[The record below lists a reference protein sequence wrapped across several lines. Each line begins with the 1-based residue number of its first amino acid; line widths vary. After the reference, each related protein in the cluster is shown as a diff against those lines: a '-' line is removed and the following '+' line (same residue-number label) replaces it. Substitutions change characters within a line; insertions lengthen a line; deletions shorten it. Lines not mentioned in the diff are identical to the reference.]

1 MKGLPMN
8 TLKFSLATGALSL
21 MASSAVALDCT
32 AAANSSSDYCLAV
45 ASQESWTEDSANDF
59 IQGANSFACVI
70 ANSAPGTNANRTYL
84 ALISEEACGLNEPDP
99 DAKSSATVYTPGY
112 TVSSWAGE
120 GLTQEVVTYFDSIV
134 SGNRYIA
141 NVNLRKTSETLA
153 PFGSWYFSYYMAGGV
168 VDEDAEVLEYEYYTP
183 SEGGDYGY
191 VDIAESG
198 SDVTIVST
206 QYVDDGEDDFCGA
219 GSIYEMASKTKY
231 VGGSADNTL
240 FIGKVRQNCVLQS
253 RDETFYTAGQTT
265 ADLYFKLSLDSDGT
279 ALGGQCLDRNAEW
292 NVAHDLQLYSTTGE
306 KQELDGGFGFSLA
319 DGARGYM
326 GNWGAWI
333 ESADIQFSPSSS
345 SIDITAE
352 TGTATKLVWSPGRLR
367 TQTAEQTDLTDGE
380 IFNTWIN
387 ARQDSYYIQWDA
399 DNETFVYDDDGT
411 TEQYMPEGEI
421 WMWSS
426 SKQSSVVYTPAD
438 EGEDASTTIKV
449 MVESN
454 KTFDSTLASATST
467 KFKGRWSGN
476 HGDLD
481 ALPYT
486 YADWSDQ
493 GYELSNDGGNTRNTY
508 HYTGT
513 TPGGTFEPYTLY
525 LDDGNGELSANDK
538 PVRFDF
544 AVNEKKT
551 KHLDFTT
558 NLTGSYTALD
568 AWPAE
573 GLDLILAS
581 EDVAGETCDT
591 ASNDVSGCTRY
602 LWNFGAFSWDND
614 TAAVDTD
621 GAFVTIEEPIR
632 LTMTFDVTDDRN
644 EGQTMTFSTKD
655 LYNTALPG
663 CVSRT
668 NDDGDAYKL
677 CTDVDVSLLEGDK
690 INLEFDGNQV
700 HGRPGVHVCNAADCS
715 TDSGYW
721 TFAAN
726 PKDGTTVTDTEGTEY
741 LLAAGGIS
749 KAYATATAGA
759 CDTAEISFDAL
770 TDANFAFGIADI
782 PELSTSSTDYPLP
795 SQSWSDKPADSAL
808 ECTVTMG
815 DATNCDAL
823 DES

>member
-1 MKGLPMN
+1 
-8 TLKFSLATGALSL
+8 
-21 MASSAVALDCT
+21 
-32 AAANSSSDYCLAV
+32 
-45 ASQESWTEDSANDF
+45 
-59 IQGANSFACVI
+59 
-70 ANSAPGTNANRTYL
+70 
-84 ALISEEACGLNEPDP
+84 
-99 DAKSSATVYTPGY
+99 
-112 TVSSWAGE
+112 
-120 GLTQEVVTYFDSIV
+120 
-134 SGNRYIA
+134 
-141 NVNLRKTSETLA
+141 
-153 PFGSWYFSYYMAGGV
+153 
-168 VDEDAEVLEYEYYTP
+168 
-183 SEGGDYGY
+183 
-191 VDIAESG
+191 
-198 SDVTIVST
+198 
-206 QYVDDGEDDFCGA
+206 
-219 GSIYEMASKTKY
+219 
-231 VGGSADNTL
+231 L
-240 FIGKVRQNCVLQS
+240 FIGEVRQKCVNNNY
-253 RDETFYTAGQTT
+253 DETFYTAGRTT
-265 ADLYFKLSLDSDGT
+265 ADLFFKLNLDSDGN
-279 ALGGQCLDRNAEW
+279 AVGAQCLDRASDW
-292 NVAHDLQLYSTTGE
+292 KVAHDLQLYDATTGE

-367 TQTAEQTDLTDGE
+367 TQTAELTDLADGD

-387 ARQDSYYIQWDA
+387 AKQNSYYIQWDA
-399 DNETFVYDDDGT
+399 EHETFVYEDDGT
-411 TEQYMPEGEI
+411 AVQYMPEGEI

-438 EGEDASTTIKV
+438 DGEDTTTEIKV
-449 MVESN
+449 MVEAN

-476 HGDLD
+476 HGDLA

-486 YADWSDQ
+486 YAEWSDQ

-581 EDVAGETCDT
+581 EDVVGETCDT

-677 CTDVDVSLLEGDK
+677 CTDVDVSVLEGDK

-700 HGRPGVHVCNAADCS
+700 HGRPGVRVCNASDCS
-715 TDSGYW
+715 TDSSYW

-726 PKDGTTVTDTEGTEY
+726 PKDGTTVTDSEGTEY
-741 LLAAGGIS
+741 LLVAGGIS
-749 KAYATATAGA
+749 KAYATATTGA

-770 TDANFAFGIADI
+770 TDENFAFGIADI

>member
-8 TLKFSLATGALSL
+8 TLKFSLVTGALSL

-141 NVNLRKTSETLA
+141 NVNLRKTAETLE
-153 PFGSWYFSYYMAGGV
+153 PFGSWYFSYYLAGGV
-168 VDEDAEVLEYEYYTP
+168 IDEDAEVLEYESYTP
-183 SEGGDYGY
+183 SDGGDYGY
-191 VDIAESG
+191 VDIAEDG
-198 SDVTIVST
+198 SDVTIIST
-206 QYVDDGEDDFCGA
+206 QFADDSGSDCGD
-219 GSIYEMASKTKY
+219 GSTFEMASKTKY
-231 VGGSADNTL
+231 IEGSSDNTL
-240 FIGKVRQNCVLQS
+240 FIGKVRQNCALQN

-265 ADLYFKLSLDSDGT
+265 ADLYFKLSLDSDGA
-279 ALGGQCLDRNAEW
+279 ALGEQCLDRDAEW

-367 TQTAEQTDLTDGE
+367 TQTAEQTDLADGD
-380 IFNTWIN
+380 IFDTWIDDDN
-387 ARQDSYYIQWDA
+387 YYIQWDA
-399 DNETFVYDDDGT
+399 ENKTFILAGT
-411 TEQYMPEGEI
+411 ENAYMPTSEI

-426 SKQSSVVYTPAD
+426 AKRSSVVYTPAD
-438 EGEDASTTIKV
+438 DGEDANTTITV
-449 MVESN
+449 MVESDQ
-454 KTFDSTLASATST
+454 TFASTLASATST
-467 KFKGRWSGN
+467 TFKGRWFGN

-486 YADWSDQ
+486 YAEWSEQ
-493 GYELSNDGGNTRNTY
+493 GYGLSNDGGNTRKTY

-551 KHLDFTT
+551 KYRDFTSSET
-558 NLTGSYTALD
+558 KSYEAPD

-573 GLDLILAS
+573 GHDLILAS
-581 EDVAGETCDT
+581 EDGDKENCDT
-591 ASNDVSGCTRY
+591 GSNEVSGCTRY
-602 LWNFGAFSWDND
+602 LWNFGAFPWDND
-614 TAAVDTD
+614 IAAADAD

-632 LTMTFDVTDDRN
+632 LTMTFDETDDRN

-663 CVSRT
+663 CVQIGT
-668 NDDGDAYKL
+668 GNDAYKK

-700 HGRPGVHVCNAADCS
+700 HGRPGVRVCNVEDCS

-726 PKDGTTVTDTEGTEY
+726 PKDGTRVTDSNGTEY
-741 LLAAGGIS
+741 LLAARGLS
-749 KAYATATAGA
+749 KAYATANAGA
-759 CDTAEISFDAL
+759 CDTAGISFDAV
-770 TDANFAFGIADI
+770 TDENFAFGIADI
-782 PELSTSSTDYPLP
+782 PELSISSTDYPLP